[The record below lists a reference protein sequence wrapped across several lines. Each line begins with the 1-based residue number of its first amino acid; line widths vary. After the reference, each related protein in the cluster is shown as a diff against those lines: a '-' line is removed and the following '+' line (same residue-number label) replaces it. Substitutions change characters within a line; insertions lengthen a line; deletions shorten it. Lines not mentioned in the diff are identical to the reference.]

1 MPWSRS
7 KYRGIGH
14 GSRSSEK
21 GLSLERLDHYYMREF
36 DSYSNQGCICS
47 PWQRWKKL
55 VFDSSTAE
63 DILKP
68 TNTEKAIAKG
78 VNTVFEVYFYS
89 SASGRN
95 RKSHCARPGQACI
108 RRLNCQRAKERSLSS
123 VEPQTLDSS
132 KTHGD
137 CIIP

>member
-1 MPWSRS
+1 
-7 KYRGIGH
+7 
-14 GSRSSEK
+14 
-21 GLSLERLDHYYMREF
+21 MREF

-95 RKSHCARPGQACI
+95 RKSHRAWPGPEQGVTSVQPQLVGAQAWRPDQGTVLI
-108 RRLNCQRAKERSLSS
+108 S
-123 VEPQTLDSS
+123 
-132 KTHGD
+132 
-137 CIIP
+137 